1 MFKHYYNVLLGY
13 PLSSVFTVSFL
24 SNMKLLKKPYK
35 SPRFKNLLELRHFA
49 IALIQKSALLF
60 STLYTVVLLTVL
72 AVIFTT
78 SVKTETYT

>member
-1 MFKHYYNVLLGY
+1 MFKHYYNKFLGY
-13 PLSSVFTVSFL
+13 PLSSVFTVSLL

-49 IALIQKSALLF
+49 SAQKSALLF
-60 STLYTVVLLTVL
+60 STVYTVVLLTVL

-78 SVKTETYT
+78 SVKTETYA

>member
-13 PLSSVFTVSFL
+13 PLFSVFTVSFL
-24 SNMKLLKKPYK
+24 SNMKPYK

-49 IALIQKSALLF
+49 SALIQKSALLF

-78 SVKTETYT
+78 SVKTETYA

>member
-1 MFKHYYNVLLGY
+1 M
-13 PLSSVFTVSFL
+13 
-24 SNMKLLKKPYK
+24 KPYK

-49 IALIQKSALLF
+49 SALIQKSALLF

-78 SVKTETYT
+78 SVKTETYA